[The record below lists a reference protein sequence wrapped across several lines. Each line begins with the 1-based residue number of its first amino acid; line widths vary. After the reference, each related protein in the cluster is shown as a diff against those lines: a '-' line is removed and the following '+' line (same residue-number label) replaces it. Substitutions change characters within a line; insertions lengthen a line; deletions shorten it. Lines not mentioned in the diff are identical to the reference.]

1 MSKIENIRTTL
12 LSADYGDEK
21 HPEILECFPNGP
33 KRTIGL
39 VEVTLENGVKGYGEG
54 YLGVFAPKVF
64 KSIVELCAPY
74 LIGKDG
80 FDILRRYKDLC
91 SVCDYWSLQG
101 AARHTTSAIEIALVD
116 AKSKT
121 QKCPAYKLFGNSS
134 KKHIEVYGSGGIC
147 DTKEHFIEE
156 LELLKSLEIKK
167 YKIRSVPSDIYKTVW
182 VLKEA
187 RKYDIDVGIDMCQ
200 NLADPPISADDVI
213 SYINSVKKITKE
225 NILFLEEAVGPMD
238 INGFK
243 KLKETLKIA
252 ICGGEVITTPLEMIQ
267 RLNLDI
273 YNFVQPDA
281 SVIGGMHAVKE
292 VFEHAKTKNIIP
304 VVHAWG
310 GPVAIMANYH
320 VAFGCNGNLVEFPM
334 IPYKLEPIMF
344 GEQRVIK
351 NGYLLRSEISGIGIT
366 MNDKIEK
373 EFSFDEKAVYS
384 CVTADR
390 GQPNDAYW
398 KE

>member
-1 MSKIENIRTTL
+1 MSKIENIRTIL

-39 VEVTLENGVKGYGEG
+39 VEVTLENGVTGYGEG
-54 YLGVFAPKVF
+54 YLGVFAPHVF

-74 LIGKDG
+74 LLGKDG
-80 FDILRRYKDLC
+80 LDILRRYKDLC

-101 AARHTTSAIEIALVD
+101 AARHTTSAIETALVD

-134 KKHIEVYGSGGIC
+134 KEKIEVYGSGGIC

-156 LELLKSLEIKK
+156 LELLKTLGIKK
-167 YKIRSVPSDIYKTVW
+167 YKIRAVPSDINRTAW

-187 RKYDIDVGIDMCQ
+187 RKYDVDVGIDMCQ
-200 NLADPPISADDVI
+200 NLADPPINANDVI
-213 SYINSVKKITKE
+213 DYINFVKNITKE
-225 NILFLEEAVGPMD
+225 KILFLEEAVGPMD
-238 INGFK
+238 IKGFK
-243 KLKETLKIA
+243 KLKETLNID
-252 ICGGEVITTPLEMIQ
+252 ICGGEVITTPLEMIE
-267 RLNLDI
+267 RINLDI

-292 VFEHAKTKNIIP
+292 VFDYAKSKKITP

-344 GEQRVIK
+344 GDQRVIK
-351 NGYLLRSEISGIGIT
+351 NGNLLRPEISGIGIT

-373 EFSFDEKAVYS
+373 DFSFDKKAVYS
-384 CVTADR
+384 CVVVDR
-390 GQPNDAYW
+390 GQPSDDYW
-398 KE
+398 KG

>member
-1 MSKIENIRTTL
+1 MNKIENIRTIL

-80 FDILRRYKDLC
+80 FDVLRRYKDLC

-156 LELLKSLEIKK
+156 LELLKSLAIKK
-167 YKIRSVPSDIYKTVW
+167 YKIRSVPNDIYKTAW

-187 RKYDIDVGIDMCQ
+187 RKYGIDVGIDICQ
-200 NLADPPISADDVI
+200 NLADPPISADAVI
-213 SYINSVKKITKE
+213 SYINAVKKITKE

-267 RLNLDI
+267 RLN
-273 YNFVQPDA
+273 
-281 SVIGGMHAVKE
+281 
-292 VFEHAKTKNIIP
+292 
-304 VVHAWG
+304 
-310 GPVAIMANYH
+310 
-320 VAFGCNGNLVEFPM
+320 
-334 IPYKLEPIMF
+334 
-344 GEQRVIK
+344 
-351 NGYLLRSEISGIGIT
+351 
-366 MNDKIEK
+366 
-373 EFSFDEKAVYS
+373 
-384 CVTADR
+384 
-390 GQPNDAYW
+390 
-398 KE
+398 

>member
-1 MSKIENIRTTL
+1 MSKIENIRTIL
-12 LSADYGDEK
+12 LSAEYGDEK

-39 VEVTLENGVKGYGEG
+39 VEVTLENGVQGYGEG
-54 YLGVFAPKVF
+54 YLGVFAPQVF

-74 LIGKDG
+74 IIGKDG

-101 AARHTTSAIEIALVD
+101 AARHTTSAIETALVD

-121 QKCPAYKLFGNSS
+121 QKCPAYKLFGKSLKEN
-134 KKHIEVYGSGGIC
+134 IEVYGSGGIC

-156 LELLKSLEIKK
+156 LELLKTLGIKK
-167 YKIRSVPSDIYKTVW
+167 YKIRAVPSDVNRTAWI
-182 VLKEA
+182 LKEA
-187 RKYDIDVGIDMCQ
+187 RKYDVDVGIDMCQ
-200 NLADPPISADDVI
+200 NLADPPINSNDVI
-213 SYINSVKKITKE
+213 SYINNVKNISREK
-225 NILFLEEAVGPMD
+225 ILFLEEAVGPMD
-238 INGFK
+238 IKGFK
-243 KLKETLKIA
+243 KLKETLDID
-252 ICGGEVITTPLEMIQ
+252 ICGGEVMTTPTEMIQ
-267 RLNLDI
+267 RINLDI

-292 VFEHAKTKNIIP
+292 VFEHAKKKKITP

-310 GPVAIMANYH
+310 GPIAIMANYH

-334 IPYKLEPIMF
+334 IPFKLEPIMF
-344 GEQRVIK
+344 GDQRVIK
-351 NGYLLRSEISGIGIT
+351 EGKLLRPENSGIGIT

-373 EFSFDEKAVYS
+373 DFSFDKEAVYS
-384 CVTADR
+384 CVVVDR
-390 GQPNDAYW
+390 GQPNDDYW

>member
-1 MSKIENIRTTL
+1 MNKIENIRTIL

-80 FDILRRYKDLC
+80 FDVLRRYKDLC

-156 LELLKSLEIKK
+156 LELLKSLAIKK
-167 YKIRSVPSDIYKTVW
+167 YKIRSVPNDIYKTAW

-187 RKYDIDVGIDMCQ
+187 RKYGIDVGIDMCQ
-200 NLADPPISADDVI
+200 NLADPPISADAVI

-238 INGFK
+238 LNGFK

-292 VFEHAKTKNIIP
+292 VFEHAKTKNMIP

-320 VAFGCNGNLVEFPM
+320 VAFGCNGDLVEYPM

-366 MNDKIEK
+366 MNDKIEN
-373 EFSFDEKAVYS
+373 EFSFDEMAVYS
-384 CVTADR
+384 CVTLDR
-390 GQPNDAYW
+390 GQPNDNYW

>member
-243 KLKETLKIA
+243 KLKETLKIS

-344 GEQRVIK
+344 GDQRVIK
-351 NGYLLRSEISGIGIT
+351 NGYLLRSEIPGIGIT

>member
-1 MSKIENIRTTL
+1 MSKIENIRPIL
-12 LSADYGDEK
+12 LTADYGDKK

-54 YLGVFAPKVF
+54 YLGVFAPNVF
-64 KSIVELCAPY
+64 KSIVELCSPY
-74 LIGKDG
+74 LVGKDG
-80 FDILRRYKDLC
+80 FDILSRYKDLC

-101 AARHTTSAIEIALVD
+101 AARHTTSAVEIALVD

-134 KKHIEVYGSGGIC
+134 KDKIETYGSGGIC

-156 LELLKSLEIKK
+156 LELLKSLGIKK
-167 YKIRSVPSDIYKTVW
+167 YKIRSVPNDIKRTAW

-187 RKYDIDVGIDMCQ
+187 RKYGIDIGIDMCQ

-225 NILFLEEAVGPMD
+225 KILFLEEAVGPMD
-238 INGFK
+238 ISGFK

-252 ICGGEVITTPLEMIQ
+252 ICGGEIITTPLEMIQ

-334 IPYKLEPIMF
+334 IPYNLEPIMF
-344 GEQRVIK
+344 ENQRVIK
-351 NGYLLRSEISGIGIT
+351 NGYLLKSEIPGLGIT

-373 EFSFDEKAVYS
+373 DFPFDKKAVYS
-384 CVTADR
+384 CVVVDR
-390 GQPNDAYW
+390 GQPNDDYW

>member
-1 MSKIENIRTTL
+1 MNKIENIRTIL

-80 FDILRRYKDLC
+80 FDVLRRYKDLC

-156 LELLKSLEIKK
+156 LELLKSLAIKK
-167 YKIRSVPSDIYKTVW
+167 YKIRSVPNDIYKTAW

-187 RKYDIDVGIDMCQ
+187 RKYGIDVGIDMCQ
-200 NLADPPISADDVI
+200 NLADPPISADAVI

-238 INGFK
+238 LNGFK

-292 VFEHAKTKNIIP
+292 VFEHAKTKNMIP

-320 VAFGCNGNLVEFPM
+320 VAFGCNGDLVEYPM

-366 MNDKIEK
+366 MNDKIEN
-373 EFSFDEKAVYS
+373 EFSFDEMAVYS
-384 CVTADR
+384 CVTLDR
-390 GQPNDAYW
+390 GQPNDDYW

>member
-1 MSKIENIRTTL
+1 MSKIENIRTIL
-12 LSADYGDEK
+12 LSADYGSK
-21 HPEILECFPNGP
+21 NHPEILECFPNGP

-80 FDILRRYKDLC
+80 FNILRRYKDLC
-91 SVCDYWSLQG
+91 SICDYWSLQG

-121 QKCPAYKLFGNSS
+121 QKCPAYKLLGNST
-134 KKHIEVYGSGGIC
+134 KEKIEVYGSGGIC

-156 LELLKSLEIKK
+156 FELLNQLGVKK
-167 YKIRSVPSDIYKTVW
+167 YKIRAVPSDINKTAW

-187 RKYDIDVGIDMCQ
+187 RKYGIEVGIDMCQ
-200 NLADPPISADDVI
+200 NLADPPINAEDVI
-213 SYINSVKKITKE
+213 NYINHIKNITKE
-225 NILFLEEAVGPMD
+225 KILFLEEAVGPMD
-238 INGFK
+238 IKGFK
-243 KLKETLKIA
+243 KLKETLNID
-252 ICGGEVITTPLEMIQ
+252 ICGGEVITTPLEMIE
-267 RLNLDI
+267 RINLDI

-281 SVIGGMHAVKE
+281 SVIGGMYAVKE
-292 VFEHAKTKNIIP
+292 VFEYSKIKP

-344 GEQRVIK
+344 GDQKIIE
-351 NGYLLRSEISGIGIT
+351 NGFLLRPENPGIGIT

-373 EFSFDEKAVYS
+373 DFPFDEESVYS
-384 CVTADR
+384 CVVVDR
-390 GQPNDAYW
+390 GQPKDSFW

>member
-1 MSKIENIRTTL
+1 MSKIENIRTIL

-54 YLGVFAPKVF
+54 YLGVFAPQVF

-74 LIGKDG
+74 LLGKDG

-121 QKCPAYKLFGNSS
+121 QKCPAYKLFGNNS
-134 KKHIEVYGSGGIC
+134 KEKIEVYGSGGIC

-156 LELLKSLEIKK
+156 LELLKTLGIKK
-167 YKIRSVPSDIYKTVW
+167 YKIRAAPSDINRTAW
-182 VLKEA
+182 LLKEA
-187 RKYDIDVGIDMCQ
+187 RKYDVDVGIDMCQ
-200 NLADPPISADDVI
+200 NLADPPINANDVI
-213 SYINSVKKITKE
+213 DYINFVKKITKE
-225 NILFLEEAVGPMD
+225 KILFLEEAVGPMD
-238 INGFK
+238 IKGFK
-243 KLKETLKIA
+243 KLKETLNID
-252 ICGGEVITTPLEMIQ
+252 ICGGEVITTPLEMIE
-267 RLNLDI
+267 RINLDI

-292 VFEHAKTKNIIP
+292 VFEYAKTKKITP

-320 VAFGCNGNLVEFPM
+320 IAFGCNGNLVEFPM

-344 GEQRVIK
+344 GDQRVIK
-351 NGYLLRSEISGIGIT
+351 NGNLLRPEISGIGIT
-366 MNDKIEK
+366 MSDKIEK
-373 EFSFDEKAVYS
+373 DFSFDKKAVYS
-384 CVTADR
+384 CVVVDR
-390 GQPNDAYW
+390 GQPNDDYW